1 MEMLLAGAA
10 LAAAGY
16 LIAKEVHSE
25 TAPETTTR
33 KRVADYYVAGAL
45 NEDPAN
51 VISKGMR
58 LLELH
63 IGSDMQDRPVL
74 LPSEAK
80 FEPVC
85 VTLLNQAFPSKDPF
99 ILSLVFHTD
108 TTVTLNAVA
117 KSLKETVRRHLVP
130 PTPELAETPLDTLA
144 DKLILVSGPET
155 RGTDLEPLVTLS
167 WGDSGL
173 RRLDY
178 ARALHPRDP
187 EELNQ
192 FAAHH
197 LVLVV
202 PDKSKGVYAGDNE
215 VVASGCQWNLAG
227 TGPGFIERTGTS
239 SIKV

>member
-1 MEMLLAGAA
+1 MEMVLVAGA
-10 LAAAGY
+10 LVAAGY
-16 LIAKEVHSE
+16 LIAQEVKTE
-25 TAPETTTR
+25 VAVAPR

-45 NEDPAN
+45 NEDPISVLAN
-51 VISKGMR
+51 GMR

-63 IGSDMQDRPVL
+63 VGSDMQDRPVL
-74 LPSEAK
+74 LPSGDK

-85 VTLLNQAFPSKDPF
+85 VTLLNKAFPSKDPF

-117 KSLKETVRRHLVP
+117 KSLRETVHRHLVP
-130 PTPELAETPLDTLA
+130 PTPNLAEVQLDTLA

-155 RGTDLEPLVTLS
+155 RGSDLEPLVTLS

-187 EELNQ
+187 EELKQ

-202 PDKSKGVYAGDNE
+202 PDKSKGVYAGDNDI
-215 VVASGCQWNLAG
+215 VASGCQWNLAG
-227 TGPGFIERTGTS
+227 TGAGFIERTG
-239 SIKV
+239 V

>member
-1 MEMLLAGAA
+1 MEMLVAVGA

-16 LIAKEVHSE
+16 LIAQEVKTE
-25 TAPETTTR
+25 TAPEVVR
-33 KRVADYYVAGAL
+33 KRVADYYVAGTT
-45 NEDPAN
+45 N
-51 VISKGMR
+51 VSDAMSSGKR

-74 LPSEAK
+74 LPSEEK

-85 VTLLNQAFPSKDPF
+85 VTLLNQAFFALRRDPF

-117 KSLKETVRRHLVP
+117 KSLRETLHRHLVP
-130 PTPELAETPLDTLA
+130 PTPDLGETPLDTLA
-144 DKLILVSGPET
+144 GKLILVSGPET
-155 RGTDLEPLVTLS
+155 RGSDLEPLVTLS

-187 EELNQ
+187 EELKR
-192 FAAHH
+192 FAAHN

-202 PDKSKGVYAGDNE
+202 PDKSKGVYAGDNDI
-215 VVASGCQWNLAG
+215 VASGCQWNLAG
-227 TGPGFIERTGTS
+227 TGAGFIERTGS
-239 SIKV
+239 

>member
-1 MEMLLAGAA
+1 MEMVLVAGA
-10 LAAAGY
+10 LVAAGY
-16 LIAKEVHSE
+16 LIAQEVKTE
-25 TAPETTTR
+25 VAIAPR

-45 NEDPAN
+45 NEDPTSVLAN
-51 VISKGMR
+51 GMR

-63 IGSDMQDRPVL
+63 VGSDMQDRPVL
-74 LPSEAK
+74 LPSGDK

-85 VTLLNQAFPSKDPF
+85 VTLLNKAFPSKDPF

-117 KSLKETVRRHLVP
+117 KSLRETVHRHLVP
-130 PTPELAETPLDTLA
+130 PTPNLAEVQLDTLA

-155 RGTDLEPLVTLS
+155 RGSDLEPFVTLS

-187 EELNQ
+187 EELKR
-192 FAAHH
+192 FAAHN

-202 PDKSKGVYAGDNE
+202 PDKSKGVYAGDNDI
-215 VVASGCQWNLAG
+215 VASGCQWNLAG
-227 TGPGFIERTGTS
+227 TGAGFIERTG
-239 SIKV
+239 V